1 MLGPF
6 ASKRELALRA
16 WEGCLGEPYRWGGD
30 HPEEG
35 FDCSGLVI
43 EGLKA
48 CGLFPRDG
56 DDSAAGLALKYPV
69 AQSVRPGVLLFWG
82 APKIIHVEIVVAV
95 LGSEVFTLGASGGGS
110 ATLTT
115 AAAIASGA
123 YVKLRPAR
131 PGWVKAVDPFWS

>member
-43 EGLKA
+43 E
-48 CGLFPRDG
+48 D
-56 DDSAAGLALKYPV
+56 PV